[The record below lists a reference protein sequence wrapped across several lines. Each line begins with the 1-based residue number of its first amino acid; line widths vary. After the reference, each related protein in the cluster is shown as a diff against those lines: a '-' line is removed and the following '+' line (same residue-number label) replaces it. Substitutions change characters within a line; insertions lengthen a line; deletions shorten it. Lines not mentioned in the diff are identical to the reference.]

1 MASIERG
8 PDFIR
13 AIVERHLAEGR
24 YREVVTRFPPEPNGY
39 LHIGHAQAIG
49 VDFGI
54 AREFGGRCH
63 LRFDDTNPITE
74 EGRYAAAMQEDIRW
88 LGHDWGEHLYYA
100 SDYFERMYEAGRT
113 LIRKGK
119 AYVDSQT
126 EEEIRAGR
134 GTVTEPGVPSPYRDR
149 SVEENLDLFARMRAG
164 EFPDGAHV
172 LRGKI
177 DMASPNMVMRDPVFY
192 RIRHAH
198 HYRTGDDWCIY
209 PLYDFAHCLE
219 DAFEGITHSIC
230 TLEFENNREIYDWI
244 LDEVGFE
251 EPRTHQYE
259 FARLNI
265 EYTLLSKRKLIRLVN
280 EGHVSGWDDP
290 RMPTVAGLRRR
301 GVTPEAIQA
310 FVQMVGVTKV
320 DARTDFGKLEYAIR
334 DDLNRRAPR
343 VMAVLRPLKV
353 VITNFP
359 EGRVEALEAPLYPH
373 DVPLEDTRTIPFSRE
388 LFIDREDFMEDPPED
403 FFRLA
408 PGREVRLRY
417 AYFLR
422 CDEVVRDPRTGD
434 VVELRCTY
442 DPDTRGGSAPDG
454 RKVRGTIHWVSS
466 EQSIPLEVRLYDRL
480 FRTADP
486 DDVPEGGDF
495 LDNLNPDSLE
505 VVTRA
510 RGEPWL
516 AGTGPGER
524 VQFERLG
531 YFVTDL
537 RDSRG
542 GSDAGSDGG
551 LVFNRIVTLRDSWA
565 RKVARSTAD
574 QAEDTKRPKGAE
586 KMPRSEA
593 DGGEGRPRGSARG
606 GAREDRDGARRV
618 DPELAVRFER
628 YTAEVGLTEEEAD
641 VLSGDRALSDLF
653 EAAVATHDN
662 PRGVAS
668 WIVNELPRELDAG
681 LVSESGLEG
690 EALGALVAL
699 TDSGALSRTG
709 AREVFSILVARGGDP
724 DALMDAMGLRQVS
737 DPEAFRALV
746 AAAVVDNPEKAAEYR
761 AGKVGLMGFFMGQV
775 MREVGGAADPQ
786 VVRALLERELGEGEG
801 A

>member
-24 YREVVTRFPPEPNGY
+24 YGEVVTRFPPEPNGY

-49 VDFGI
+49 VSFGI
-54 AREFGGRCH
+54 ARDYDGRCH

-74 EGRYAAAMQEDIRW
+74 EGRYAEAMQEDIRW
-88 LGHDWGEHLYYA
+88 LGHDWGDHLYYA
-100 SDYFERMYEAGRT
+100 SDYFERMYEAAQI

-126 EEEIRAGR
+126 EEEIREGR
-134 GTVTEPGVPSPYRDR
+134 GTVTEPGRPSPHRER
-149 SVEENLDLFARMRAG
+149 SVEENLDLLARMRAG

-172 LRGKI
+172 LRAKI
-177 DMASPNMVMRDPVFY
+177 DMAAPNMVMRDPVLY

-198 HYRTGDDWCIY
+198 HYRAGDDWCIY

-265 EYTLLSKRKLIRLVN
+265 EYTVLSKRKLIRLVD

-320 DARTDFGKLEYAIR
+320 DARTDYGKLEYAIR
-334 DDLNRRAPR
+334 DDLNSRAPR

-353 VITNFP
+353 VITNVP
-359 EGRVEALEAPLYPH
+359 EGRVEELEAPLYPR
-373 DVPLEDTRTIPFSRE
+373 DVPREDTRTIPFSRE
-388 LFIDREDFMEDPPED
+388 ILIDREDFMEDPPED

-422 CDEVVRDPRTGD
+422 CEEVVRDPATGD
-434 VVELRCTY
+434 VLELHCTY
-442 DPDTRGGSAPDG
+442 DPETRGGSAPDG
-454 RKVRGTIHWVSS
+454 RKVRGTIHWVSA
-466 EQSIPLEVRLYDRL
+466 EQSIPMEVRLYDRL
-480 FRTADP
+480 FRTPDP
-486 DDVPEGGDF
+486 DDVPEDGDF
-495 LDNLNPDSLE
+495 IDNLNPDSLE
-505 VVTRA
+505 VLSHARA
-510 RGEPWL
+510 EPWL
-516 AGTGPGER
+516 VGAGPGAR
-524 VQFERLG
+524 FQFERVG

-537 RDSRG
+537 RDSVG
-542 GSDAGSDGG
+542 GSDAASDAG

-565 RKVARSTAD
+565 RKVARSAAD
-574 QAEDTKRPKGAE
+574 ETGDTTRPKGGE
-586 KMPRSEA
+586 KKPRPKA
-593 DGGEGRPRGSARG
+593 DGGEARSRG
-606 GAREDRDGARRV
+606 GARADRDGARRV
-618 DPELAVRFER
+618 DAELAARFGR
-628 YTAEVGLTEEEAD
+628 YTAEMGLTEEEAD
-641 VLSGDRALSDLF
+641 ILSGDRALSDLF
-653 EAAVATHDN
+653 EAAVAAHDN

-681 LVSESGLEG
+681 PVSESGLEG
-690 EALGALVAL
+690 SALGKLVAL
-699 TDSGALSRTG
+699 TDSGELSRTG
-709 AREVFSILVARGGDP
+709 AREVFSVLVARGGDP
-724 DALMDAMGLRQVS
+724 VALVDSMGLRQVS
-737 DPEAFRALV
+737 DPGAFQALV
-746 AAAVVDNPEKAAEYR
+746 AAAVANNPEKAAEYR
-761 AGKVGLMGFFMGQV
+761 SGKVGLMGFFMGQV
-775 MREVGGAADPQ
+775 MREAGGAADPQ
-786 VVRALLERELGEGEG
+786 VVRSLLERELGEGDDS
-801 A
+801 